1 MPHVFGEMCVS
12 HVPRP
17 HVRAWER
24 GCSVNCNCTSVPG
37 THATSGK
44 VDMINPTYAGDMGS
58 HAPPPEK
65 TNSGSFAEHDF
76 DNPLYNTK
84 DLESSWNNYSKPW
97 GTKSHG
103 PTGKVPLETT
113 AKLSN
118 EYDYTVNKGTAAVY
132 DSADDPATQTKVL
145 QPVYDVADQPK
156 ALSSK
161 VEDHQPVYDDTT
173 TPPGKG
179 SIGQQPMYDYADN
192 PATMSSQ
199 EPKHTYDYADNAA
212 TMSSQGPKH
221 MYDYA
226 DNAATMSS
234 QGPKHTYDYADNAAT
249 MSSQGPKHTY
259 DYADPSTA
267 QPPQLTYDYA
277 DSQVVHA
284 VTNGNAPVHEYDYA
298 ATNQPSYANREPSVL
313 SPGVG
318 EHYEMMPDK
327 VDPADHYDLGQD

>member
-1 MPHVFGEMCVS
+1 MV
-12 HVPRP
+12 
-17 HVRAWER
+17 
-24 GCSVNCNCTSVPG
+24 
-37 THATSGK
+37 
-44 VDMINPTYAGDMGS
+44 NPTYAGDMGS

-65 TNSGSFAEHDF
+65 INTGSFTEHDF

-156 ALSSK
+156 PLSSK
-161 VEDHQPVYDDTT
+161 VEDHQPVYDDAT

-179 SIGQQPMYDYADN
+179 SIGQQP
-192 PATMSSQ
+192 
-199 EPKHTYDYADNAA
+199 
-212 TMSSQGPKH
+212 

-259 DYADPSTA
+259 DYADLSTA
-267 QPPQLTYDYA
+267 QPSQLTYDYA

-284 VTNGNAPVHEYDYA
+284 VTNGSAPVHEYDYA
-298 ATNQPSYANREPSVL
+298 ATNQPSYANREPSAL

-318 EHYEMMPDK
+318 EHYEMMPEK
-327 VDPADHYDLGQD
+327 VDPAYHYDLGQD